1 MTSDAP
7 VGLIAAIPEEAAH
20 LRDVPGTVVRVGGL
34 AFETTTM
41 DGTPVVIVET
51 GIGKVNA
58 ALTATLLCERFG
70 CRALL
75 FGGVA
80 GGLDPAHHVG
90 DVVIGTTV
98 VQHDYGALVDGGLVT
113 YQPGTI
119 PFPGEDRTHGYHVPP
134 AAAAALADVV
144 RDLRLPPLP
153 AAVAGN
159 VPRRPSLSLGRILTG
174 DTFVNDEAA
183 RRRLHDTFAA
193 QAVEMEGGAVA
204 QVAER
209 FGVPWVVVRCLSDL
223 AGSSSH
229 VDFRAFLPVA
239 AANAAAVVRA
249 IVARGAWG
257 AAAGAGRSGS
267 H

>member
-1 MTSDAP
+1 MTTEPP
-7 VGLIAAIPEEAAH
+7 VGLIAAIPEEAEH
-20 LRDVPGTVVRVGGL
+20 LRDVPGRIIRVGGL
-34 AFETTTM
+34 AFETTTL
-41 DGTPVVIVET
+41 DGTPAVIVET

-58 ALTATLLCERFG
+58 AVTATLLCERFG

-80 GGLDPAHHVG
+80 GGLDPTHHVG

-98 VQHDYGALVDGGLVT
+98 VQHDYGALVDGGHVT

-119 PFPGEDRTHGYHVPP
+119 PFPDRDRSHGYHVSPS
-134 AAAAALADVV
+134 AAAALADIV

-153 AAVAGN
+153 ASIAGDA
-159 VPRRPSLSLGRILTG
+159 PRRPTVSLGRILTG
-174 DTFVNDEAA
+174 DTFVNDERA
-183 RRRLHDTFAA
+183 RARLHAAFAA

-209 FGVPWVVVRCLSDL
+209 FGIPWVVVRCLSDL

-249 IVARGAWG
+249 VVRHRAWG
-257 AAAGAGRSGS
+257 SPGGGTPSGS
-267 H
+267 Q

>member
-1 MTSDAP
+1 MSPEPP

-20 LRDVPGTVVRVGGL
+20 LRDVPGTLVRVGGL
-34 AFETTTM
+34 AFETTTL

-58 ALTATLLCERFG
+58 AVTATLLCERFG

-80 GGLDPAHHVG
+80 GGLDPALRVG

-98 VQHDYGALVDGGLVT
+98 VQHDYGALVGGGLLT

-119 PFPGEDRTHGYHVPP
+119 PFPDQDRTHGHHVS
-134 AAAAALADVV
+134 ATAAAALADIV

-153 AAVAGN
+153 ATVDGDGH
-159 VPRRPSLSLGRILTG
+159 RRPSVSLGRILTG

-183 RRRLHDTFAA
+183 RARLHATFAA

-239 AANAAAVVRA
+239 AANAATVVRS
-249 IVARGAWG
+249 IVRRRAWG
-257 AAAGAGRSGS
+257 TPAGVAASGIQ
-267 H
+267 

>member
-1 MTSDAP
+1 MTIEAP

-20 LRDVPGTVVRVGGL
+20 LRDVPGTVIRVGGL
-34 AFETTTM
+34 AFESTSL

-58 ALTATLLCERFG
+58 AVTATLLCERFG
-70 CRALL
+70 CRALV

-90 DVVIGTTV
+90 DVVIGTTI
-98 VQHDYGALVDGGLVT
+98 VQHDYGALVDGGLLT

-119 PFPGEDRTHGYHVPP
+119 PFPGQDRDHGYHVPP

-153 AAVAGN
+153 SSLADGP
-159 VPRRPSLSLGRILTG
+159 PRRPTVSLGRILTG
-174 DTFVNDEAA
+174 DTFVNDETA
-183 RRRLHDTFAA
+183 RLRLHAAFAA

-239 AANAAAVVRA
+239 AANAAAVVRD
-249 IVARGAWG
+249 VVRRRAWG
-257 AAAGAGRSGS
+257 SVHGG
-267 H
+267 

>member
-7 VGLIAAIPEEAAH
+7 IGLIAAIPEEAAH
-20 LRDVPGTVVRVGGL
+20 LRDGTGAVVRVGGL
-34 AFETTTM
+34 AFETTTL
-41 DGTPVVIVET
+41 DGSPVVIVET

-58 ALTATLLCERFG
+58 AVTATLLAERFG

-80 GGLDPAHHVG
+80 GGLDPAHRVG

-98 VQHDYGALVDGGLVT
+98 VQHDYGALVDGGLLT

-119 PFPGEDRTHGYHVPP
+119 PFPGEDRAHGYHLSPT
-134 AAAAALADVV
+134 AAAALADVV

-153 AAVAGN
+153 AAVAGDA
-159 VPRRPSLSLGRILTG
+159 PRRPSVSLGRILTG

-183 RRRLHDTFAA
+183 RARLHATFAA
-193 QAVEMEGGAVA
+193 QAVEMEGGAIA

-209 FGVPWVVVRCLSDL
+209 FGIPWVVVRCLSDL

-249 IVARGAWG
+249 IVRRGAWG
-257 AAAGAGRSGS
+257 PPGRGTASGIQ
-267 H
+267 